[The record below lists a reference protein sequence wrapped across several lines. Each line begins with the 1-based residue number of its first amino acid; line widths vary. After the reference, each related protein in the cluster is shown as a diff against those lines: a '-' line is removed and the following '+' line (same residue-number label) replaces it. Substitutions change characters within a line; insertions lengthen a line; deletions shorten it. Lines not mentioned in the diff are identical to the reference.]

1 MPILYSP
8 PAIVAT
14 ADRFVSLCASP
25 PAKVGYGGQVCVNCA
40 IIIEGYNTK
49 GHKEYT
55 KVHKENTL
63 TPRDLAQI

>member
-14 ADRFVSLCASP
+14 ADRFVSL
-25 PAKVGYGGQVCVNCA
+25 CA

-63 TPRDLAQI
+63 TPRDLVLI